1 MCIREVDASLMR
13 IFEERVFRSRSVNNK
28 AMKVKSNNG
37 GFTLL
42 EVLVAMIILTVV
54 CVPLLRSFAT
64 SAQTNAKAKIQ
75 MKSTTAAENVMEKI
89 KTMSQEEL
97 EDMTTLYTA
106 SGSLNDKITYTID
119 DNDVLK
125 ADLPTGYYAT
135 VELDANGA
143 SGDEAYPNANSLNLS
158 DFNPISV
165 RDCAVYTM
173 ADDFDH
179 NAYNTILARNSA
191 RYAAHPATTVQWNE
205 DDCKS
210 KLTRTMT
217 IITEDAGSYVDD
229 DGETQKLVR
238 VKLKIDYHVSE
249 SNVVASTDR
258 DYTATEAYLF
268 DNTSSHQ
275 KLSGIYLFYYP
286 RYTAASS
293 GNKEVLNVKNNA
305 GVSTDLYVVAM
316 NGGTD
321 YSTVAKDTYLLTGKG
336 LSMVISEPALD
347 ADGKG
352 KLTLRTNLLS
362 RNSVTTFRTPYS
374 TNDNNDYRLGFS
386 LTYKPGTDNY
396 TANQTTDPNP
406 ADYALLNGAIKGLTV
421 SDIDGK
427 TLNSSLS
434 RVRIYRVRVKV
445 FEPGADPEV
454 DLPVSYMEGTK
465 LNHG

>member
-1 MCIREVDASLMR
+1 MKKKV
-13 IFEERVFRSRSVNNK
+13 
-28 AMKVKSNNG
+28 MKVKSNNS

-42 EVLVAMIILTVV
+42 EVLVAMVILTIV

-75 MKSTTAAENVMEKI
+75 MKSTTAAENVMERF
-89 KTMSQEEL
+89 KTMTQEDL
-97 EDMTTLYTA
+97 ENMSTLYTT
-106 SGSLNDKITYTID
+106 SGSLSDKIIYTID

-125 ADLPTGYYAT
+125 ADLPTGYFAT
-135 VELDANGA
+135 VELDANGV
-143 SGDEAYPNANSLNLS
+143 SGDEAYPNANGLNLS

-179 NAYNTILARNSA
+179 NAYTTILARNAA
-191 RYAAHPATTVQWNE
+191 RYTSNPATTVQWDE

-217 IITEDAGSYVDD
+217 ITTEDAGSYVDD
-229 DGETQKLVR
+229 EGETQKLAR
-238 VKLKIDYHVSE
+238 VKLKIDYHISE

-275 KLSGIYLFYYP
+275 KLKGIYLFYYP
-286 RYTAASS
+286 RYAAAAS
-293 GNKEVLNVKNNA
+293 GNKEVINVKNNA
-305 GVSTDLYVVAM
+305 GVSTDLYIVAM

-336 LSMVISEPALD
+336 LSLVISDTALD
-347 ADGKG
+347 AEGKG
-352 KLTLRTNLLS
+352 NLTLRTNLLA

-374 TNDNNDYRLGFS
+374 TGDNNDYRLGLS
-386 LTYKPGTDNY
+386 LTYKPGTDNFS
-396 TANQTTDPNP
+396 ANQTTDPNP
-406 ADYALLNGAIKGLTV
+406 PDYALLNGAIKGLTV

-434 RVRIYRVRVKV
+434 TVRIYRVRVRI
-445 FEPGADPEV
+445 FEEGADPEV

-465 LNHG
+465 LNQE